1 MSRLST
7 TSSLLAA
14 ALGLTALGST
24 AIPAAALTG
33 LGGTAHSPMSLGSTS
48 KTSHTTIGTM
58 SSPVFKPTV
67 PGASSVAKTTI
78 GNISSPVFKPTVT
91 GAGSVAKTTIGNI
104 SSPVFKPTVPGTGSV
119 AKTTVGNLQDPIHLP
134 TPTGVV
140 VKPNGGVDNIC
151 PFNKFKCPPPQN
163 GTSTGTGTGTG
174 TTAQNPPPGSNPS
187 MPMPSGPMY
196 PTGGAGQVVVQLPP
210 APVLVPVP
218 SDVPPVAVPG
228 PATTLNGNTTAHFAA
243 PCTCLTKQYLDDGS
257 VLFRDICTKEAAI
270 ETPAQ
275 RAAQA
280 QTAAQ

>member
-1 MSRLST
+1 
-7 TSSLLAA
+7 
-14 ALGLTALGST
+14 
-24 AIPAAALTG
+24 
-33 LGGTAHSPMSLGSTS
+33 
-48 KTSHTTIGTM
+48 
-58 SSPVFKPTV
+58 
-67 PGASSVAKTTI
+67 
-78 GNISSPVFKPTVT
+78 
-91 GAGSVAKTTIGNI
+91 
-104 SSPVFKPTVPGTGSV
+104 
-119 AKTTVGNLQDPIHLP
+119 
-134 TPTGVV
+134 V

-163 GTSTGTGTGTG
+163 
-174 TTAQNPPPGSNPS
+174 PPGPTTGGNTPNPGQNPS
-187 MPMPSGPMY
+187 MPGGQIY

-228 PATTLNGNTTAHFAA
+228 PTTIINGNTTAHFAA

-280 QTAAQ
+280 QAAAQ